1 MAQAVSVA
9 DQERSPMRDF
19 TADQIAAALHV
30 QRTAFLC
37 DGPPTVAVRRD
48 RIDRLAALTLE
59 NADEFTQA
67 MSEDFGNRSIQAATL
82 SDILGSV
89 TDVAHIRRNVKKWMK
104 PRDILPLTR
113 AMGIRTRVQARP
125 LGVVGVVAPW
135 NFPVLLLTQ
144 PATAAFAAGNRVMMK
159 ASEVTPRTAALLCD
173 LAPRYFPPEELVVVT
188 GGRETGEAFCSMP
201 FDHLLFTGSPGV
213 GKHVQRSAAEHLV
226 PVTLELGGKNPVVI
240 GHDADIDTA
249 ASRVARARMM
259 NGGQVC
265 LCPDYVFVPPDR
277 LEEFAGAVV
286 RQFRISFPS
295 VLHNPMHCTIVDDN
309 NYRRV
314 VGLVEDARA
323 KGATVIEAVP
333 DGETLPS
340 AAQRCIAPT
349 VLTNMSDDM
358 LVMSEEVFGPVLSV
372 LPYHNLDDVIDY
384 INTRPSPLASY
395 WFGRDSDDFRRFCAH
410 ARTGGIT
417 RNDFLLHAAVDGAP
431 FGGVGGSGMGAYHGK
446 AGFDSFSQYRAVS
459 ESRLPGSAT
468 ALFVPPTHP
477 RLMPAVDWIVR
488 KQATRVRK
496 RINRFQSRSSD

>member
-1 MAQAVSVA
+1 MVRAVDVVNR
-9 DQERSPMRDF
+9 DRPTMCDF
-19 TADQIAAALHV
+19 TADEIAAAIDV
-30 QRTAFLC
+30 QRTAFLR
-37 DGPPTVAVRRD
+37 DGPPTVAVRRN

-59 NADEFTQA
+59 NADAFAHA
-67 MSEDFGNRSIQAATL
+67 MSQDFGNRPIPAAIV
-82 SDILGSV
+82 SDILGSI
-89 TDVAHIRRNVKKWMK
+89 TDVALIRRKLKKWMK
-104 PRDILPLTR
+104 PRDTMRLTR
-113 AMGIRTRVQARP
+113 AVGVRTRVQARP

-159 ASEVTPRTAALLCD
+159 ASEVTPRTAALLHEV
-173 LAPRYFPPEELVVVT
+173 APRYFSAEELVVVT

-201 FDHLLFTGSPGV
+201 FDHLLFTGSPTV

-240 GHDADIDTA
+240 GRDANIDTA
-249 ASRVARARMM
+249 ASRVARARMI

-265 LCPDYVFVPPDR
+265 LCPDYVFVPADR
-277 LEEFAGAVV
+277 CDEFVGAAV
-286 RQFRISFPS
+286 RQFRTSFPT
-295 VLHNPMHCTIVDDN
+295 VLQNLMHCTIVDDR
-309 NYRRV
+309 NYLRV

-333 DGETLPS
+333 EGETLPS
-340 AAQRCIAPT
+340 AAQRCVAPT
-349 VLTNMSDDM
+349 LLTNMSDDM
-358 LVMSEEVFGPVLSV
+358 LVMSEEVFGPVLTV
-372 LPYHNLDDVIDY
+372 LPYHSLDDVISY

-395 WFGRDSDDFRRFCAH
+395 WFGKDSTDFRRFCAH

-446 AGFDSFSQYRAVS
+446 AGFDTFSQYRAVS
-459 ESRLPGSAT
+459 ESRLAGSAT

-477 RLMPAVDWIVR
+477 RLMTALNWIVR

-496 RINRFQSRSSD
+496 RINRFRRRRSN

>member
-1 MAQAVSVA
+1 VAQAVN
-9 DQERSPMRDF
+9 ETNHETSPMREF

-30 QRTAFLC
+30 QRTAFLR

-67 MSEDFGNRSIQAATL
+67 MSEDFGNRSIQSATL

-104 PRDILPLTR
+104 PRDIMPLTR

-265 LCPDYVFVPPDR
+265 LCPDYVFVPADR

-349 VLTNMSDDM
+349 VLTNVSDDM
-358 LVMSEEVFGPVLSV
+358 LVMSEEVFGPVLTV
-372 LPYHNLDDVIDY
+372 VPYLNLDDVIDY
-384 INTRPSPLASY
+384 INTRPSPLAAY
-395 WFGRDSDDFRRFCAH
+395 WFGKDSDDFRRFCAH
-410 ARTGGIT
+410 ARAGGIT
-417 RNDFLLHAAVDGAP
+417 RNDLLLHAAVDGAP

-446 AGFDSFSQYRAVS
+446 AGFDTFSQYRAVS
-459 ESRLPGSAT
+459 ESSLPGSAT

-488 KQATRVRK
+488 RQATRTRK
-496 RINRFQSRSSD
+496 RINRFRNQTSG